1 MLDRTTPP
9 PFITTKS
16 IDFQWPTTYQLTEHI
31 PLFVLNAGSQP
42 MIELEIVCLSG
53 SWYEAVGGV
62 AYFTAKML
70 LEGTQNKSAQEI
82 ATFID
87 QYGATID
94 THVQAD
100 FFSISLTTLSK
111 HLAPMLSVL
120 AELLLEATFPA
131 DPLER
136 LKNIKQQA
144 IKVADSKNDQIAHK
158 KFRAMLFTEQH
169 PYGTSLRE
177 AHVTAITTDHIKA
190 YHAKKLLAGASLFM
204 SGQVTPTDVEL
215 AKQYLAPIFTS
226 NFHNKQTHTLPFCV
240 PQQIRIEKEGSL
252 QATISVGKRLVTKD
266 HPDYLSLRV
275 VNELLGGYFGS
286 RLMRNIRE
294 EKGYTY
300 GIHSNIISYKQSS
313 YLCIATE
320 VIHKYAKQTC
330 EEINKEIKLL
340 QTTLVPLEELRTLR
354 NYMLG
359 NFLSTINDP
368 FSIMKRFQTAYLYGL
383 GEDYYHKFYDT
394 VQHITPEQIKK
405 LTQQYLAVDTL
416 SSITVG

>member
-1 MLDRTTPP
+1 MLDRTTQP
-9 PFITTKS
+9 PFVTTKS
-16 IDFQWPTTYQLTEHI
+16 IDFQWPTTYQITDHT

-42 MIELEIVCLSG
+42 MVELEIVCLSG
-53 SWYEAVGGV
+53 SWYEALQGV

-111 HLAPMLSVL
+111 HLTPMLSLL

-144 IKVADSKNDQIAHK
+144 IKVADSKNERIAHK
-158 KFRAMLFTEQH
+158 KLREMLFTEQH
-169 PYGTSLRE
+169 PYGTSLQE
-177 AHVTAITTDHIKA
+177 THITAITTDHVKA
-190 YHAKKLLAGASLFM
+190 YHAKQLLLGASLFM

-215 AKQYLAPIFTS
+215 VKQYLTPIFAL

-240 PQQIRIEKEGSL
+240 AQQIRIEKEGSL
-252 QATISVGKRLVTKD
+252 QTAISVGKRLVTKD
-266 HPDYLSLRV
+266 HPDYLSLCV

-300 GIHSNIISYKQSS
+300 GIHSNIISCKQSS
-313 YLCIATE
+313 YFCIATE
-320 VIHKYAKQTC
+320 VIYKYAKQTC

-340 QTTLVPLEELRTLR
+340 QKTLVPLEELNTLR

-359 NFLSTINDP
+359 SFLSTINDP

-383 GEDYYHKFYDT
+383 GQDYYHKFYDT
-394 VQHITPEQIKK
+394 VQHITPEKIKK

-416 SSITVG
+416 SSVIVG